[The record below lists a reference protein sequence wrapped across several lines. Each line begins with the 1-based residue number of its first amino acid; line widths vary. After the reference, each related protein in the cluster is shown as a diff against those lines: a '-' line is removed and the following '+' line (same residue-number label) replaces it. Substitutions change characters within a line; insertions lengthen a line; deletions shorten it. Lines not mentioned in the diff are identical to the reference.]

1 MNYSII
7 IPVLNEE
14 KNLSKLIPEIFNTLK
29 KISFEL
35 IIIDDNSEDN
45 TSILIRELKKKNL
58 RYFIRKK
65 DKDLSRACI
74 YGFNKSK
81 FKNIIVMDG
90 DFQHKPKDILK
101 LIYYFEKKKAD
112 IIIGTRNLFKKND
125 NSLSFLRLNASRI
138 LVLFVSFLL
147 GRKTK
152 DPMSGFFIFKKKL
165 FENAKKNLLKD
176 GYKILLDLIYTKENN
191 KIKILDIPI
200 NFNSRKKGES
210 KMKLNIIIKLIKMI
224 LIKYYILNFK

>member
-14 KNLSKLIPEIFNTLK
+14 KNLSKLIPEIFNRLET
-29 KISFEL
+29 INFEL
-35 IIIDDNSEDN
+35 IIVDDNSEDN
-45 TSILIRELKKKNL
+45 TSILIKKLKRKNL
-58 RYFIRKK
+58 RYFVRKK

-101 LIYYFEKKKAD
+101 LIFYFEKNKAD
-112 IIIGTRNLFKKND
+112 MIIGTRNLFKKND
-125 NSLSFLRLNASRI
+125 NSLSFLRINASRI
-138 LVLFVSFLL
+138 LVLFVSFFL
-147 GRKTK
+147 GKKTK
-152 DPMSGFFIFKKKL
+152 DPMSGFFLFKKEL

-191 KIKILDIPI
+191 KKKILDVPI
-200 NFNSRKKGES
+200 KFNSRKKGKS
-210 KMKLNIIIKLIKMI
+210 KMKFDIIIKLIKMI
-224 LIKYYILNFK
+224 LLKYYILNFK

>member
-1 MNYSII
+1 VNYSII

-14 KNLSKLIPEIFNTLK
+14 KNLSKLIPEIFFRLK
-29 KISFEL
+29 KVSFEL

-45 TSILIRELKKKNL
+45 TSILIRKLKRKNL

-101 LIYYFEKKKAD
+101 LISCFEKNKAD
-112 IIIGTRNLFKKND
+112 MVIGTRNLFKKND
-125 NSLSFLRLNASRI
+125 KSLSFLRLNASRI
-138 LVLFVSFLL
+138 LVLFVSFFL
-147 GRKTK
+147 GKKTR
-152 DPMSGFFIFKKKL
+152 DPMSGFFIFRKKI
-165 FENAKKNLLKD
+165 FQNVKKSLLKD
-176 GYKILLDLIYTKENN
+176 GYKILLDLIYTKENH
-191 KIKILDIPI
+191 KRKILDVSI
-200 NFNSRKKGES
+200 NFDSRKKGKS

-224 LIKYYILNFK
+224 LIKYYILNLK

>member
-165 FENAKKNLLKD
+165 FENAKKKLLKD

>member
-14 KNLSKLIPEIFNTLK
+14 KNLSKLIPEIFNRLK
-29 KISFEL
+29 TINFEL
-35 IIIDDNSEDN
+35 IIVDDNSEDN
-45 TSILIRELKKKNL
+45 TSILIRKLKRKNL
-58 RYFIRKK
+58 RYFVRKK

-81 FKNIIVMDG
+81 FKNILVMDG

-101 LIYYFEKKKAD
+101 LIFYFEKNKAD
-112 IIIGTRNLFKKND
+112 VIVGTRNLFKKND
-125 NSLSFLRLNASRI
+125 NSLSFLRINASRI
-138 LVLFVSFLL
+138 LVLFVSFFL
-147 GRKTK
+147 GKKTK
-152 DPMSGFFIFKKKL
+152 DPMSGFFLFKKEL

-176 GYKILLDLIYTKENN
+176 GYKILLDLIYTKEND
-191 KIKILDIPI
+191 KKKILDVPI

-210 KMKLNIIIKLIKMI
+210 KMKFSIIIRLIKMI
-224 LIKYYILNFK
+224 LLKYYILNFK

>member
-1 MNYSII
+1 VNYSII

-14 KNLSKLIPEIFNTLK
+14 KNLSKLIPEIFNRLK
-29 KISFEL
+29 TINFEL
-35 IIIDDNSEDN
+35 IIVDDNSEDN
-45 TSILIRELKKKNL
+45 TSILIRKLKRKNL
-58 RYFIRKK
+58 RYYVRKK

-81 FKNIIVMDG
+81 FKNILVMDG

-101 LIYYFEKKKAD
+101 LIFYFEKNKAD
-112 IIIGTRNLFKKND
+112 VIIGTRNLFKKND
-125 NSLSFLRLNASRI
+125 NSLSFLRINASRI
-138 LVLFVSFLL
+138 LVLFVSFFL
-147 GRKTK
+147 GKKTK
-152 DPMSGFFIFKKKL
+152 DPMSGFFLFKKEL

-191 KIKILDIPI
+191 KKKILDVPI

-210 KMKLNIIIKLIKMI
+210 KMKFSIIIRLIKMI
-224 LIKYYILNFK
+224 LLKYYILNFK

>member
-1 MNYSII
+1 VNYSII

-14 KNLSKLIPEIFNTLK
+14 KNLSKLIPEIFNRLK
-29 KISFEL
+29 TINFEL
-35 IIIDDNSEDN
+35 IIVDDNSEDN
-45 TSILIRELKKKNL
+45 TSILIRKLKRKNL
-58 RYFIRKK
+58 RYFVRKK

-81 FKNIIVMDG
+81 FKNILVMDG

-101 LIYYFEKKKAD
+101 LIFYFEKNKPD
-112 IIIGTRNLFKKND
+112 VIIGTRNLFKKND
-125 NSLSFLRLNASRI
+125 NSLSFLRINASRI
-138 LVLFVSFLL
+138 LVLFVSFFL
-147 GRKTK
+147 GKKTK
-152 DPMSGFFIFKKKL
+152 DPMSGFFLFKKEL

-191 KIKILDIPI
+191 KKKILDVPI

-210 KMKLNIIIKLIKMI
+210 KMKFNIIIKLIKMI
-224 LIKYYILNFK
+224 LLKYYILNFK

>member
-14 KNLSKLIPEIFNTLK
+14 KNLSKLIPEIFNRLK
-29 KISFEL
+29 TINFEL
-35 IIIDDNSEDN
+35 IIVDDNSEDN
-45 TSILIRELKKKNL
+45 TSILIRKLKRKNL
-58 RYFIRKK
+58 RYFVRKK

-101 LIYYFEKKKAD
+101 LIFHFEKNKAD
-112 IIIGTRNLFKKND
+112 MIIGTRNLFKKND
-125 NSLSFLRLNASRI
+125 NSLSFLRINASRI
-138 LVLFVSFLL
+138 LVLFVSFFL
-147 GRKTK
+147 GKKTK
-152 DPMSGFFIFKKKL
+152 DPMSGFFLFKKEL

-191 KIKILDIPI
+191 KKKILDVPI

-210 KMKLNIIIKLIKMI
+210 KMKFSIIIRLIKMI
-224 LIKYYILNFK
+224 LLKYYILNFK